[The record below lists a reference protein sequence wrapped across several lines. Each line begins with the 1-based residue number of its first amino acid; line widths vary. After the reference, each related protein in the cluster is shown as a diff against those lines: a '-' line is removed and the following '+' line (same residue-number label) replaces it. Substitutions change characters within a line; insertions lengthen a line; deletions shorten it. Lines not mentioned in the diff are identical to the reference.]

1 MNATILLATSQSF
14 EMNSSAGY
22 LIGGVI
28 ALLIFGYLLYSLV
41 KPEKF

>member
-1 MNATILLATSQSF
+1 MVTSLVIITQHANNA
-14 EMNSSAGY
+14 AGY
-22 LIGGVI
+22 AFGAVI